1 MLRPERNQV
10 VNNSL
15 NPFYILLVKIQTHVK
30 YPIYCELNY
39 EYAIF
44 SGKLR
49 RTQIM
54 NYTLKG
60 GAIAGNALGT
70 IAVLYSLTHCLI
82 SLTGIKYI
90 SQSIIIII
98 FLHP

>member
-15 NPFYILLVKIQTHVK
+15 NPFYILHVK

-39 EYAIF
+39 ECAIF